1 MNCKERTKP
10 LKQAATA
17 LQQVCLQHIQDDDDD
32 FFDDNDH
39 DDVMMIVMIM
49 IVMTIAVKF
58 LQDVCLQQVCLYHI
72 HDDVMIMIVAMMQ
85 S

>member
-17 LQQVCLQHIQDDDDD
+17 LQQVCLQHIQDDED

-39 DDVMMIVMIM
+39 DDVMIIVMNM

-58 LQDVCLQQVCLYHI
+58 LQDVCLQQV
-72 HDDVMIMIVAMMQ
+72 
-85 S
+85 

>member
-17 LQQVCLQHIQDDDDD
+17 LQQVCLQHIQEDDD

-39 DDVMMIVMIM
+39 DDVMMIVMNM
-49 IVMTIAVKF
+49 IVMIIAVKF
-58 LQDVCLQQVCLYHI
+58 LQDVCPQQVCLHHI
-72 HDDVMIMIVAMMQ
+72 NDDLMIMIVGMM
-85 S
+85 